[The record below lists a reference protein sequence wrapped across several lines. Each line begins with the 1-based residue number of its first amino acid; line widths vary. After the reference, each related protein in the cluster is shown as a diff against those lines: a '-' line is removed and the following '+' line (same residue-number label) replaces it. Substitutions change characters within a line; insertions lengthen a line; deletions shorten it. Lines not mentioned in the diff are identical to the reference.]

1 MRAAFAKLVIWTKF
15 EVLAVLNPGFHPSLI
30 AAALQDM
37 DDITVWLLDKRERIF
52 AQQRLVD
59 PPRIFV
65 LRPATI
71 PFNSIAQFAS
81 NFGAV
86 TSVIPGTRAGSVVV
100 TYNAPESSYLA
111 AGCKVNIAT
120 FGNVMFTSGA
130 GEKDKILN
138 ANAPP
143 LSTATVDARI
153 EAAKPYRGLTHA
165 ALMGL
170 QDQQGKV
177 DVFTNA
183 EPANQGV
190 EDIQEDPEPQPVAA
204 DPDLY
209 NN

>member
-1 MRAAFAKLVIWTKF
+1 
-15 EVLAVLNPGFHPSLI
+15 
-30 AAALQDM
+30 
-37 DDITVWLLDKRERIF
+37 
-52 AQQRLVD
+52 
-59 PPRIFV
+59 
-65 LRPATI
+65 
-71 PFNSIAQFAS
+71 
-81 NFGAV
+81 
-86 TSVIPGTRAGSVVV
+86 
-100 TYNAPESSYLA
+100 
-111 AGCKVNIAT
+111 
-120 FGNVMFTSGA
+120 MFTSGA

-170 QDQQGKV
+170 RGQQDSV
-177 DVFTNA
+177 EIFINA

-190 EDIQEDPEPQPVAA
+190 EDIREDPEPRPVAA

>member
-1 MRAAFAKLVIWTKF
+1 M
-15 EVLAVLNPGFHPSLI
+15 
-30 AAALQDM
+30 
-37 DDITVWLLDKRERIF
+37 LDKRERVF

-59 PPRIFV
+59 PPQIFI
-65 LRPATI
+65 LHPATI

-86 TSVIPGTRAGSVVV
+86 TSVIPDTRAGSADV
-100 TYNAPESSYLA
+100 TYNAPESCYLA

-138 ANAPP
+138 ASAPP

-165 ALMGL
+165 ALMGI
-170 QDQQGKV
+170 QDQHNNV
-177 DVFTNA
+177 ELFINA
-183 EPANQGV
+183 EPANQEV
-190 EDIQEDPEPQPVAA
+190 EDIREDPEPRPVAA

>member
-1 MRAAFAKLVIWTKF
+1 MIWTKF

-37 DDITVWLLDKRERIF
+37 DDITVWSLDKRERVF

-59 PPRIFV
+59 PPQIFI
-65 LRPATI
+65 LHPATI

-86 TSVIPGTRAGSVVV
+86 TSVIPDTRAGSAVV
-100 TYNAPESSYLA
+100 TYNAPESCYLA
-111 AGCKVNIAT
+111 AGCKVNIAN

-130 GEKDKILN
+130 GEKEKILN
-138 ANAPP
+138 ASAPP
-143 LSTATVDARI
+143 LSTATVDANI
-153 EAAKPYRGLTHA
+153 EASKPYIGLTNA
-165 ALMGL
+165 ALMGIQNQ
-170 QDQQGKV
+170 QDNV
-177 DVFTNA
+177 DPFINVDTAKQEF
-183 EPANQGV
+183 
-190 EDIQEDPEPQPVAA
+190 EDIREAPGPQPVAA